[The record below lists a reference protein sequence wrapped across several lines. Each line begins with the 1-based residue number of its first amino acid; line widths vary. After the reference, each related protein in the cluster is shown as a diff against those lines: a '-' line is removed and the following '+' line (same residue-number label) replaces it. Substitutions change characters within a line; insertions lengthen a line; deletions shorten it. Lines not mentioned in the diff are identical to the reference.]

1 MTSLE
6 RFADAFFPEPKK
18 ADYSTYGRVSS
29 INPDG
34 SYQVQL
40 NASGTDTRCAKLC
53 DAAVGDSVL
62 VIVQSNGRA
71 AAIGRVGAEGYL
83 QLGGG
88 EAIPENADL
97 DGITAFGRYTAS
109 TNARAQSLSNCPTG
123 NAFTMF
129 VHATYN
135 ATDGATQYISQTLI
149 EYDTGRIWYR
159 RKGTAWQAWYAEQPR
174 WQGGT
179 MPTATDSATVS
190 VSRAT
195 ITNLCSVS
203 LAAGVWVVSFS
214 AKFAADS
221 TGTRRQMRLYTSAT
235 NCSQNADSAVIA
247 VPVSGNSTILSR
259 SMVLTPSATTTY
271 YLNCYHD
278 ATSAVSVDGDIQAAK
293 VG

>member
-88 EAIPENADL
+88 SSIPENADL
-97 DGITAFGRYTAS
+97 DGITAFGRYAAS

-123 NAFTMF
+123 NAFAMF

-135 ATDGATQYISQTLI
+135 ATDGATTYISQTLV

-159 RKGTAWQAWYAEQPR
+159 RKSTAWQPWYSEQPR
-174 WQGGT
+174 WQGGAAPF
-179 MPTATDSATVS
+179 MSDSQSAS
-190 VSRAT
+190 VST
-195 ITNLCSVS
+195 SSGTNLCSLSLSPGTWLVS
-203 LAAGVWVVSFS
+203 YSVLFPSSTNGRR
-214 AKFAADS
+214 FA
-221 TGTRRQMRLYTSAT
+221 TLGTTTTYAT
-235 NCSQNADSAVIA
+235 NTALYG
-247 VPVSGNSTILSR
+247 VSSPPASGGATTLAR
-259 SMVLTPSATTTY
+259 SVLVQPTATTTY
-271 YLNCYHD
+271 YLNAWQNSGGSLTC
-278 ATSAVSVDGDIQAAK
+278 DGVLQAFRMA
-293 VG
+293 